1 LDIKPS
7 TGEDSYSN
15 LFPPMKAEK
24 QKLWPPSSEVCR
36 TPEEGIRAVCCPRN
50 PVKLSM

>member
-1 LDIKPS
+1 MLRLYNVDPILDIKPS

-24 QKLWPPSSEVCR
+24 QKL
-36 TPEEGIRAVCCPRN
+36 
-50 PVKLSM
+50 